1 LQILAVAAKSEIS
14 RADTVEGRT
23 CLHWAAVHRHYDVI
37 KFLIQDSHVDIHH
50 VDVFGHTADQ
60 IHSDLVII
68 YLIHGKFPR
77 DGDHDHDHSN
87 NIGTP
92 PASHSKSYVAPA
104 PPSPTPAL
112 PVAAQANEAKLAASA
127 QRSLNII
134 NSKEKDTVEPTDN
147 PSATATAAPV
157 PAEDSAVVKA
167 SSGVTEKPVV
177 VGKLNVKDNWIK
189 NSVDKEKE
197 SVVVTSGEGSA
208 TSAAAAG
215 DHQENGSATIAM
227 TPETIAKLF
236 DWVAVDNKISDLEAT
251 LGVTPE
257 IKVDV
262 NSIKHPETG
271 ESLLH
276 TACRKGHLAVAQFLV
291 EGVGSNP
298 NSVDGN
304 GATPL
309 HDAVVGSSVLIV
321 RYLVKY
327 CGAMLDVRN
336 SAGQTALEI
345 SEGLEPTDDHQEIA
359 RIISKAVG
367 KSPEKRTKID
377 LPVYQPK

>member
-1 LQILAVAAKSEIS
+1 MTPPPSGLSPFHVAALEGNLRVLQILAAFGKSEIS
-14 RADTVEGRT
+14 RADSVEGRT

-37 KFLIQDSHVDIHH
+37 KFLIQDGHVDIHH

-68 YLIHGKFPR
+68 YLIHGTFPH
-77 DGDHDHDHSN
+77 DDHHDSAN

-92 PASHSKSYVAPA
+92 PASHSKSYAPLPPAATA
-104 PPSPTPAL
+104 PLPPA
-112 PVAAQANEAKLAASA
+112 ATTAQTDEAKLAASA
-127 QRSLNII
+127 ERSLSII
-134 NSKEKDTVEPTDN
+134 NSKD
-147 PSATATAAPV
+147 AAG
-157 PAEDSAVVKA
+157 K
-167 SSGVTEKPVV
+167 TEKPA

-189 NSVDKEKE
+189 NSEKE
-197 SVVVTSGEGSA
+197 SDQQNHRPADQAAGEGPHASA
-208 TSAAAAG
+208 PAAHEA
-215 DHQENGSATIAM
+215 NGSAATTDAIAM
-227 TPETIAKLF
+227 TPEKILKLF
-236 DWVAVDNKISDLEAT
+236 DWVAVDNKIADLESS

-291 EGVGSNP
+291 EGVGSDV
-298 NSVDGN
+298 NSVDAN

-336 SAGQTALEI
+336 TAGQTALEI
-345 SEGLEPTDDHQEIA
+345 SQGMEPTDDDQEIA
-359 RIISKAVG
+359 RIISKAIG